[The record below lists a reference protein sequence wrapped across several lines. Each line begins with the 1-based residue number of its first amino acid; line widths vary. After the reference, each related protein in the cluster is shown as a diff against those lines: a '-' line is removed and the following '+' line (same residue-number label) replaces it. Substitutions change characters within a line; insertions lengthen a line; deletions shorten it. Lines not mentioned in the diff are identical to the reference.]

1 MNLTWFVTIK
11 EQQILAHQQPKHGT
25 KQPWEL
31 KRMNVKKSSIFVR
44 WRIRTKHDDEGEP
57 SIIKESKK
65 NNIKILG
72 NFKMEKSWLLKNEL
86 IFSCLERHQQI
97 IQNSRVSKNVKTCWS
112 SLNMFSSSHSLIRMD
127 QSTTDAMNKLAMNNL
142 HILEWS

>member
-31 KRMNVKKSSIFVR
+31 KRINVKKRNIKAWW
-44 WRIRTKHDDEGEP
+44 WRRTKHDDEGELR
-57 SIIKESKK
+57 IIKESKK
-65 NNIKILG
+65 NHIKILG

-97 IQNSRVSKNVKTCWS
+97 IRNSRVSKNVKTCWS

-127 QSTTDAMNKLAMNNL
+127 QSTTDAMNNLTMNNL
-142 HILEWS
+142 HILSLS